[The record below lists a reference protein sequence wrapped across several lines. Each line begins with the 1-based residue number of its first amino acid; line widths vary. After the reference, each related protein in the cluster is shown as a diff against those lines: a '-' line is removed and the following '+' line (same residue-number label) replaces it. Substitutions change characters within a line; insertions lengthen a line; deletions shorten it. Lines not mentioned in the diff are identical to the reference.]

1 MLVVR
6 GRLPKV
12 LFALVAIMCLVALC
26 SCGSPS
32 RDCFYA
38 YFEDTAFI
46 LIYDRNQNTLYEVI
60 LPLEPILL
68 WGKDAGLDSIP
79 VAMRNFVGLKESGF
93 LVGTSGSLQTVRDML
108 DVMGVDR
115 EGEPSGSKRLATF
128 ADNVAVL
135 SKKPLSDNMNRL
147 CGQDMSKVLDVLE
160 SKSPNAVYYDARGLF
175 DNEDLNFSQR
185 YFTQWLGQ
193 VLGGY

>member
-1 MLVVR
+1 MLVK
-6 GRLPKV
+6 GSTSKV
-12 LFALVAIMCLVALC
+12 LFVVAVIICLAVLC
-26 SCGSPS
+26 SCTSS
-32 RDCFYA
+32 NRDCFYA
-38 YFEDTAFI
+38 YFEDNAFI
-46 LIYDRNQNTLYEVI
+46 LVYDRNQNILYEVV

-93 LVGTSGSLQTVRDML
+93 IVGTSGSLQTVRDML
-108 DVMGVDR
+108 DVMGSDR
-115 EGEPSGSKRLATF
+115 EGEPSGAKRLATF

-160 SKSPNAVYYDARGLF
+160 NKSPNAIYYDARGLF
-175 DNEDLNFSQR
+175 GNEDLNFSQR